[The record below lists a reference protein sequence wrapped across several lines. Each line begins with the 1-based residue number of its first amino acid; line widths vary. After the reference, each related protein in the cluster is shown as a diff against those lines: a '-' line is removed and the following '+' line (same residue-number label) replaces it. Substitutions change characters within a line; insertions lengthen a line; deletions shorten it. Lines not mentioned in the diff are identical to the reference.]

1 MNPEP
6 AIQGFEGHF
15 SGVPHLALSPLSDP
29 NGHSS
34 HISHYGVSALD
45 PTFEQQILTPPAD
58 YHVTAEP
65 VPTLAP
71 TLAPTLGTYDD
82 IFPALP
88 ESEPNPDNAVA
99 NTGLQW
105 NIQRMKVKSS
115 NITQVFRV
123 APEERKYREL
133 NSRFG
138 EQAEQAKICADIMQK
153 TGAHIEMSI
162 SKDGTLTFLI
172 TGKEEA
178 VLLAKRMI
186 SSELQTQ
193 ASASLPIPKEHH
205 RFILGK
211 NGQRL
216 SALEQNTGTKIYI
229 PRQNETSELIK
240 ILGTKEAIDKAV
252 HEIQLIS
259 NEMASRANERVSIP
273 KIYHPF
279 IVGPFNETLAQIMS
293 ESGAKV
299 SVPPPS
305 VNKEEI
311 SITGER
317 EAVLMAK
324 DKIMHIFRDREKKCQ
339 TVSMEVRKSQHK
351 YIIGHKGQT
360 LNDIFLKT
368 GVSVEMPS
376 PDSNSETITLRGEQE
391 KLGPALT
398 VLYEKAHS
406 EVDAEIEVPAWY
418 HKYILGPKGT
428 KFQEISQ
435 DFQKVNVSFVS
446 NEDKIKMHGPVAEVD
461 KAKEV
466 IGEVIREITS
476 KIIVEEIKVDSRYH
490 RFIIG
495 KNGVHIKHIR
505 EETGAQIH
513 IPTEGNETVASSDI
527 IRIEGSPQSVL
538 KAKQELEIIIKK
550 MVEKENEVSKDL
562 MIEQRFHRQIIG
574 AKGERIKVIRESF
587 NQVVIIFPE
596 PNDKSDKVTIR
607 GTRKDVDQCYKHLSQ
622 LNKELLTNN
631 HRVEVPI
638 FKQFHKFII
647 GKEGANIKKIRDET
661 GTRIDLPAEGADS
674 DVIVITGMKSNV
686 ETARDR

>member
-1 MNPEP
+1 MNPET
-6 AIQGFEGHF
+6 AIPHGFEGHY
-15 SGVPHLALSPLSDP
+15 SSNTLGVQQLQPIGSMSDP
-29 NGHSS
+29 NGHSPHVS
-34 HISHYGVSALD
+34 AHYGVSGLD
-45 PTFEQQILTPPAD
+45 HSLGQHLISQPVDDFHNSGENMPPM
-58 YHVTAEP
+58 
-65 VPTLAP
+65 AP
-71 TLAPTLGTYDD
+71 TYDD

-88 ESEPNPDNAVA
+88 ESEPRIDSEDTVV

-105 NIQRMKVKSS
+105 NQKMKMKSS

-123 APEERKYREL
+123 APEERRYREL

-153 TGAHIEMSI
+153 TGAHIEMSV

-211 NGQRL
+211 NGKKL
-216 SALEQNTGTKIYI
+216 LELEQMTGTKIYI
-229 PRQNETSELIK
+229 PRQNDSSDQIK

-259 NEMASRANERVSIP
+259 NEAASRANERVSIP

-279 IVGPFNETLAQIMS
+279 ICGPFNETLNAIMS
-293 ESGAKV
+293 ETGAKV
-299 SVPPPS
+299 SIPPPS

-317 EAVLMAK
+317 DAVLMAK
-324 DKIMHIFRDREKKCQ
+324 DRIIKIWEDKEKKCQ

-351 YIIGHKGQT
+351 YIVGPKGST

-406 EVDAEIEVPAWY
+406 EVDAEISVPSWY
-418 HKYILGPKGT
+418 HKYILGPKGQ

-435 DFQKVNVSFVS
+435 DFQKVNVSFVT

-466 IGEVIREITS
+466 IGEVIREIKS
-476 KIIVEEIKVDSRYH
+476 KIVVEEIKVDSKYH

-495 KNGVHIKHIR
+495 KNGVNIKHIR

-513 IPTEGNETVASSDI
+513 IPSEGTESIASSDS
-527 IRIEGSPQSVL
+527 IRIEGSYQSVV
-538 KAKQELEIIIKK
+538 KAKHELETMIKK
-550 MVEKENEVSKDL
+550 MVERENEVSKDL
-562 MIEQRFHRQIIG
+562 IIEHRFHRQIIG
-574 AKGERIKVIRESF
+574 SKGENIRDVREKF
-587 NQVVIIFPE
+587 NQVCIA
-596 PNDKSDKVTIR
+596 
-607 GTRKDVDQCYKHLSQ
+607 
-622 LNKELLTNN
+622 
-631 HRVEVPI
+631 
-638 FKQFHKFII
+638 FIS
-647 GKEGANIKKIRDET
+647 
-661 GTRIDLPAEGADS
+661 LFS
-674 DVIVITGMKSNV
+674 L
-686 ETARDR
+686 